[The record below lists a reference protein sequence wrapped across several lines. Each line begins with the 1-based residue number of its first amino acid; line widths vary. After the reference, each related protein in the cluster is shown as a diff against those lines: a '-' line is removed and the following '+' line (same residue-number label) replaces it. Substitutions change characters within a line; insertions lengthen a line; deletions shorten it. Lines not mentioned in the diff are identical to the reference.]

1 MMRNKTY
8 RNVIIL
14 THRIQKKGYDFEE
27 SSKMALRCFDESNPY
42 GMGAE
47 AIADK
52 IVSKEKWEN
61 EYNR

>member
-27 SSKMALRCFDESNPY
+27 SSKMALRCFDESNY
-42 GMGAE
+42 TE
-47 AIADK
+47 
-52 IVSKEKWEN
+52 WELKPSQTKL
-61 EYNR
+61 